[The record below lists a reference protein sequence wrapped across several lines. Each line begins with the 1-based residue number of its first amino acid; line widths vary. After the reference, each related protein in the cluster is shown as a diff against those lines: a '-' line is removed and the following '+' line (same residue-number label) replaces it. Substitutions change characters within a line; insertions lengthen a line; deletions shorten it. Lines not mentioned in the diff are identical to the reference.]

1 MFCRKWHIED
11 RNSADLESYWEIMW
25 DAEFAPFLDGQKL
38 HDLEQAEEV
47 GADVDYLD
55 ALKIPQWKKEVY
67 QDLKSMR
74 IEADLTSIKDIFS
87 FYKEHKPTIRT
98 KAAQRREDN
107 ELARLQKDLLD
118 SIRHLV

>member
-1 MFCRKWHIED
+1 
-11 RNSADLESYWEIMW
+11 LESYWEIMW
-25 DAEFAPFLDGQKL
+25 NAEFAPFLDGQKL

-67 QDLKSMR
+67 QNLKSMR
-74 IEADLTSIKDIFS
+74 SEADLTSIKDTFS
-87 FYKEHKPTIRT
+87 FCKEHKPTIRT